1 MAEGHTMTEAMP
13 NAEPFFQA
21 RDIRKSFGSLQA
33 VDGCSLEVEKGTMV
47 ALIGPNGAGKTTFFN
62 IAAGAV
68 AFDAGQIVFKGE
80 DISRLKPHQRAL
92 KGLGRTFQITRVFP
106 KMTLL
111 ENMIVAS
118 RHQHDALRRAM
129 EYLELVRLA
138 EKCHDYASDLSFGQQ
153 KLLELARILMLD
165 PDLIL
170 LDEPAA
176 GVNPTLLQSLLAF
189 VHRLRDEW
197 GKTFLIIE
205 HNMDVVMGH
214 CEKIIVMNAGK
225 VIAEGTSDQIQ
236 SNEEVLEA
244 YFGKHPAHAAS
255 REGHDQRA

>member
-1 MAEGHTMTEAMP
+1 MAEGRPVTEAMP
-13 NAEPFFQA
+13 SAEPFFQA
-21 RDIRKSFGSLQA
+21 RDIRKSFGSLRA
-33 VDGCSLEVEKGTMV
+33 VDGCSLEVEKGAIV
-47 ALIGPNGAGKTTFFN
+47 ALTGPNGAGKTTLFN

-68 AFDAGQIVFKGE
+68 RLDEGQIIFRGE
-80 DISRLKPHQRAL
+80 DISGLKPYQRAQ

-106 KMTLL
+106 KMTLT
-111 ENMIVAS
+111 ENMVVAS
-118 RHQHDALRRAM
+118 RHQHHAVERAM
-129 EYLELVRLA
+129 QYLELVRLA
-138 EKCHDYASDLSFGQQ
+138 DKRHEYASDLSFGQQ

-225 VIAEGTSDQIQ
+225 VIAEGRSEEIQ
-236 SNEEVLEA
+236 SSEEVLEA